1 VDSDGSTSGASTE
14 AGSPLVSILEAP
26 CLPFVAYVS
35 TSTADI
41 KEPLSLAE
49 QIALARLSLG
59 AAQPQFDLSD
69 SSPVS
74 RQPVDPVIEASTGL
88 ELPLLFLQDMLAS
101 EGSSADVLLSSSAF
115 DAAAASPSTDALGS
129 CMLQALPSALDYP
142 FPHDLGYAT
151 RAGGSPV
158 ARTQSMTQSL
168 LEPMLWDLAGNTGG
182 FLELQSQ
189 GSLLS
194 FSTSDVLQASPG
206 TSPSSNRAVSYAM
219 LGASNS
225 TAPLYDASS
234 SVLALP
240 QQQQLA
246 GMQLL
251 QGSLPQ
257 LVASSGCASLALPGS
272 GLPVGSS
279 ASPGH
284 LSSVTLMNPGP
295 GPAMTQGKR
304 YILVPVES
312 AAGIAASRPVNEPRA
327 QLPLQLPQVNGY
339 VGPGSVLA
347 CGRSPAPVC
356 GMQAPMYQAPTM
368 LLQPLQQLL

>member
-1 VDSDGSTSGASTE
+1 
-14 AGSPLVSILEAP
+14 
-26 CLPFVAYVS
+26 VAYDIA
-35 TSTADI
+35 STADI
-41 KEPLSLAE
+41 KEPLTLAE

-59 AAQPQFDLSD
+59 AAQPQFVPSD

-206 TSPSSNRAVSYAM
+206 TSPGSNCAVSYAL
-219 LGASNS
+219 LGAPNS

-240 QQQQLA
+240 QQQQQLA

-257 LVASSGCASLALPGS
+257 LVTSSGCASLALPGS
-272 GLPVGSS
+272 GLPVASP

-284 LSSVTLMNPGP
+284 LSSVTLMNP

-327 QLPLQLPQVNGY
+327 QLTLQLPQVRLC
-339 VGPGSVLA
+339 GPWLCA
-347 CGRSPAPVC
+347 
-356 GMQAPMYQAPTM
+356 GMR
-368 LLQPLQQLL
+368 